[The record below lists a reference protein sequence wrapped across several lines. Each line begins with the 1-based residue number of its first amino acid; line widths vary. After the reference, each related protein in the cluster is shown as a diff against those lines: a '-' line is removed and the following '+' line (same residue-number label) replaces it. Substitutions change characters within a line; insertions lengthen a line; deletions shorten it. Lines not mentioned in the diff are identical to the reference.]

1 MSMKK
6 EKTIWVLI
14 TVAVAVVAAAILFG
28 SIQSFYHAG
37 KGTHRHAE
45 LDGDGNLHFSIKDL
59 SEKDVSFIR
68 APGSNKIELL
78 ARLDKTGAARIAL
91 GTCQSCNGSPQAYY
105 IQQNN
110 LLICNNCGQTFSL
123 DVINTPGGGCRPMAL
138 PDGVLSF
145 TGDEA
150 VIRADAL
157 PAMEKLFTN
166 VEEH

>member
-28 SIQSFYHAG
+28 SIRSFYHAG

-59 SEKDVSFIR
+59 SENNVSFIR
-68 APGSNKIELL
+68 APGNSKIEFL
-78 ARLDKTGAARIAL
+78 ARLDKTGAPRIAL

-123 DVINTPGGGCRPMAL
+123 DVIDTPGGGCRPMAL
-138 PDGVLSF
+138 PDGVLSLA
-145 TGDEA
+145 GDEA

-157 PAMEKLFTN
+157 PALEKLFAN